1 MKFYK
6 EVVVCKIDGVLK
18 DLWIFFE
25 RDCSFEVVIFLSDEG
40 KKVYW
45 YIILY
50 ILVQVVKRFFGDKVK
65 FGIGFVIDNGF
76 YYDFDVEELIIM
88 EFLEKIEEEM

>member
-1 MKFYK
+1 MVEVEKGIFVLEFIKIIFMKFYK

-50 ILVQVVKRFFGDKVK
+50 ILV
-65 FGIGFVIDNGF
+65 
-76 YYDFDVEELIIM
+76 
-88 EFLEKIEEEM
+88 